1 MKDLIDL
8 QIQTIV
14 AYVDFNSGATDRE
27 TYISRMRWLREEFE
41 GRSYGPV
48 VLLPAYTKDYA
59 GQFAIDG
66 TRSL

>member
-1 MKDLIDL
+1 MNDLINL

-14 AYVDFNSGATDRE
+14 AYVDFSSGATDRE
-27 TYISRMRWLREEFE
+27 TYIARMRWLREEFE
-41 GRSYGPV
+41 GRESGPV
-48 VLLPAYTKDYA
+48 TLLLAYTKDYA